1 VGLAAAILAALA
13 LATPASFVQERQQ
26 PGGGFSEPGGKAT
39 PGLTA
44 WAALGLRAAGR
55 PVDGAVRQYLVSTED
70 EAQSAADVELAVAAE
85 SVLGGASPALLRRL
99 HGYERPSG
107 SIGPTLNSTAWGV
120 LALRQAG
127 EPVPTLTARFLL
139 THQSRTGGWSW
150 TAGGQPDVDDTA
162 AVVEALRA
170 VGVRGKPIRR
180 ALAYVRRRQLRDG
193 GFESKPGYGSNVQ
206 STAWAIQA
214 FVAAGKDPGKQAF
227 AYLQRMRRGDGSLR
241 YSARYATTPLWVT
254 AQALPALARKPFPLR

>member
-1 VGLAAAILAALA
+1 MGVAAVLAAVT

-44 WAALGLRAAGR
+44 WAALGLRAAGK
-55 PVDGAVRQYLVSTED
+55 PVDGAVRQYLVTTED
-70 EAQSAADVELAVAAE
+70 EARSAADVELAVAAE
-85 SVLGGASPALLRRL
+85 SVLGGATPALVRRL

-107 SIGPTLNSTAWGV
+107 AIGPTLNSTAWGV

-127 EPVPTLTARFLL
+127 EPVPAPTAGYLL
-139 THQSRTGGWSW
+139 AHQSRSGAWSW
-150 TAGGQPDVDDTA
+150 IAAGQPDVDDTA
-162 AVVEALRA
+162 SVVEALRA
-170 VGVRGKPIRR
+170 VHVGGKPIRH
-180 ALAYVRRRQLRDG
+180 ALAYMRARQLRDG

-214 FVAAGKDPGKQAF
+214 FLAAGSDPGKRAF
-227 AYLQRMRRGDGSLR
+227 AYLRRMRRADGSLR
-241 YSARYATTPLWVT
+241 YSARYVTTPLWVT